1 MKIFEDMAIFVEVA
15 RANSFRRAAEVLNMP
30 NSTVSRRIAEL
41 EKAIGLRL
49 FNRTTRRIEL
59 TEGGQV
65 YYQRCRGIVEEA
77 RLAHEQLTEML
88 EKPTGLIRVSL
99 PPDFGAV
106 FLVSILADFVTE
118 YPGISFDLDM
128 TPRRADL
135 VSDSVDV
142 AIRMGMPHEPNL
154 IIRQIA
160 ILTTGLYASPGYL
173 EKHGLPVQ
181 PDDLLSH
188 QCLRLPGAVWS
199 LSSAGGKNTVSLPV
213 QGRFTANNVG
223 MLRRLALYDMGIAL
237 VADEIVRLDVERG
250 RLVRV
255 LDGWLSPAVPVH
267 AVTETRLLPAKI
279 RLFINFLAARLAKEK
294 NE

>member
-1 MKIFEDMAIFVEVA
+1 M
-15 RANSFRRAAEVLNMP
+15 
-30 NSTVSRRIAEL
+30 
-41 EKAIGLRL
+41 
-49 FNRTTRRIEL
+49 L
-59 TEGGQV
+59 T
-65 YYQRCRGIVEEA
+65 
-77 RLAHEQLTEML
+77 
-88 EKPTGLIRVSL
+88 
-99 PPDFGAV
+99 
-106 FLVSILADFVTE
+106 
-118 YPGISFDLDM
+118 
-128 TPRRADL
+128 
-135 VSDSVDV
+135 
-142 AIRMGMPHEPNL
+142 
-154 IIRQIA
+154 
-160 ILTTGLYASPGYL
+160 
-173 EKHGLPVQ
+173 VQ
-181 PDDLLSH
+181 PVDLLSH